1 VVFSKDSSLR
11 EKFYCNVCISVS
23 VDCEGIICLT
33 VHFILEG
40 VQGKVDYTVIIC
52 TCELSRHRSFFVMLA
67 PGSLLI
73 IELGQW
79 SVEYKE

>member
-1 VVFSKDSSLR
+1 MVFSKDSSLR

-40 VQGKVDYTVIIC
+40 VPQIVDV
-52 TCELSRHRSFFVMLA
+52 
-67 PGSLLI
+67 
-73 IELGQW
+73 
-79 SVEYKE
+79 